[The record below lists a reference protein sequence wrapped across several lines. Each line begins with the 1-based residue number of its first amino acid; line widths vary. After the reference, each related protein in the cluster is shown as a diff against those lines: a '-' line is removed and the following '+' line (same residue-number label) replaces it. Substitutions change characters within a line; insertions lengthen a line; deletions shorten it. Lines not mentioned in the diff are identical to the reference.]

1 MDRFK
6 NSNKIFI
13 VIGIVI
19 FSIIVSF
26 FTSIFL
32 LYFIDEFLRSNWQY
46 QLFEDNKS
54 YIMLRNYIMFMI
66 LLVEITLISIFYKKT
81 RD

>member
-1 MDRFK
+1 MDKFK

-19 FSIIVSF
+19 FSIIISF

-32 LYFIDEFLRSNWQY
+32 LYFIDEFLISNWQY
-46 QLFEDNKS
+46 QLFEYSQS
-54 YIMLRNYIMFMI
+54 YIMFRNYIMFII
-66 LLVEITLISIFYKKT
+66 LMVEITLISIFYKK
-81 RD
+81 D

>member
-19 FSIIVSF
+19 FSIIISF
-26 FTSIFL
+26 FASIFL

-54 YIMLRNYIMFMI
+54 YIMFRNYIMFII

>member
-19 FSIIVSF
+19 FSIIISF
-26 FTSIFL
+26 FAPIFL

-46 QLFEDNKS
+46 HLFEDNKS
-54 YIMLRNYIMFMI
+54 YIIFRNYIMFII

>member
-1 MDRFK
+1 MDKFK

-19 FSIIVSF
+19 FSIIISF
-26 FTSIFL
+26 FASIFL

-54 YIMLRNYIMFMI
+54 YIMFRNYIMFII

>member
-1 MDRFK
+1 MDKFK

-19 FSIIVSF
+19 FSIIISF
-26 FTSIFL
+26 FASIFL

-54 YIMLRNYIMFMI
+54 YIMFRNYIMFII

-81 RD
+81 RA

>member
-13 VIGIVI
+13 FIGIVI
-19 FSIIVSF
+19 FSIIISF

-32 LYFIDEFLRSNWQY
+32 LDLINEFLRSNWQY
-46 QLFEDNKS
+46 HLFEDNKS
-54 YIMLRNYIMFMI
+54 NIMFRNYIMFII
-66 LLVEITLISIFYKKT
+66 LLVEITLISIFYKK
-81 RD
+81 D